1 MLIQY
6 RFISFVISKGDIL
19 KYRDLNLQFSI
30 NCINFTILSICLE
43 KLTRPIPKHSHSKSS
58 YELHYIS
65 YGYGTL
71 IADGTEYRITPGTLF
86 MTGPGIAHE
95 QVSLASDPM
104 TEYCIYFQIETSGKN
119 KKIPFV
125 QSFLKHLFWLGAA
138 DQSIHELMKQIFA
151 ELEAPNPDSELMLQ
165 ALLQQLLLLVVRHY
179 EHDDIRENALVPN
192 ATSKNDL
199 TYLIIEE
206 AFLYDYRDLTLDT
219 LAKQVNLGKRQT
231 ERLLQKHY
239 NKTFLQKRTEARMSA
254 ACLLLSE
261 SNKSI
266 AEIADELGYSSA
278 EHFTNTFR
286 QFYGMTPSGYRKRK

>member
-1 MLIQY
+1 M
-6 RFISFVISKGDIL
+6 
-19 KYRDLNLQFSI
+19 KYRDLNQHFSI
-30 NCINFTILSICLE
+30 DCINFTIISICLE

-71 IADGTEYRITPGTLF
+71 IADGTEYRITPRTLF

-95 QVSLASDPM
+95 QVSLVSDPM
-104 TEYCIYFQIETSGKN
+104 TEYCIYFQVETLGKD
-119 KKIPFV
+119 KVPPFV
-125 QSFLKHLFWLGAA
+125 KSFLKHLFWLGTA
-138 DQSIHELMKQIFA
+138 DTGIHEVIKQIFA
-151 ELEAPNPDSELMLQ
+151 ELESSHSDSELMLQ

-179 EHDDIRENALVPN
+179 ERDDVKENTLIAN
-192 ATSKNDL
+192 TSNKTDL

-206 AFLYDYRDLTLDT
+206 AFLYDYRDLTLDS
-219 LAKQVNLGKRQT
+219 LAAQVNLGKRQT

-254 ACLLLSE
+254 ACLLLNE

-266 AEIADELGYSSA
+266 AGIADELGYSSA
-278 EHFTNTFR
+278 EHFTNAFR
-286 QFYGMTPSGYRKRK
+286 QFYGMTPSGYRKQK